1 MCIVMYHIKC
11 IASYI
16 RISIVNIFHGSV
28 GCLHGNVHMIK
39 PLLIGPNGVGS
50 QVAGT
55 GQASKQIKPVCQQTV
70 MKCQK
75 KYQCY
80 VIAVVFF
87 VLL

>member
-1 MCIVMYHIKC
+1 
-11 IASYI
+11 
-16 RISIVNIFHGSV
+16 
-28 GCLHGNVHMIK
+28 MIK

-50 QVAGT
+50 QVACT
-55 GQASKQIKPVCQQTV
+55 GQARKQIKPVCQQTV